1 MIGVLLECAHQL
13 EVVLRH
19 VEDPDFLVW
28 RGCVWKAVAGD
39 GDW

>member
-28 RGCVWKAVAGD
+28 LERMCLEGCGWR
-39 GDW
+39 W